1 MGPTGHLVTI
11 KRSGVDGPHFPLS
24 LSTCLFGRGIECDIR
39 IQLPVVSKQH
49 CKIEVNERKAILFNF
64 SSTNPTQVNG
74 SAIDKPVQLKHGDVI
89 TIVDRSF
96 RYENES
102 HQNGSTSTEFPGQRR
117 EQASPR
123 RVSMSGFSANPGGEV
138 QDPKTCSKL
147 TEESVLGRRLV
158 HVGEVRAARPVSRA
172 SEEPVARETPRVHPS
187 DLSQDD
193 GRKAASP
200 AAGDAQEVSRVTPL
214 SGNGELKPFPS
225 TQCLENSEESE
236 SPFRKL
242 YESMKEELDL
252 RPEKENVLRS
262 RRKSGSRS
270 HCAAENE
277 SADGLQGETPRLVSP
292 KSRRTSGRG
301 SQGTAHPSASGAQGS
316 GHMGKRTG
324 EGPVQT
330 PKVTLSPSGPPMEA
344 RKTGTPRRRSQ
355 QSSTPKRRSGDL
367 RASNGDEPEH
377 LDGSGGFKADRRA
390 RLPRESLTR
399 NQTPTKPEN
408 ADNFG
413 NTPGKVSSK
422 KRRRSSV
429 PADADVLNTEAEIQK
444 HTAFAPLLLQKDRK
458 MPDGALSTSG
468 PLGAPAGPRCPGS
481 PGLRSVDV
489 SNVGD
494 STNMIEG
501 MPLKRR
507 RVSFGG
513 HLRPELFDE
522 NLPPNTPVKR
532 GETPMR
538 RRSLVTHTATT
549 VLKKIIKEQSQPPGQ
564 EDPSEIH
571 LGVTAQNVFL
581 SSPARNPVKTPAATD
596 ERRRS
601 SEPSSASSGGAF
613 PQRTDTPKREG
624 RRSSSGPS
632 KRMSVD
638 RSQQEI
644 LQMIQSKRRSGAS
657 EANLI
662 VAKSWAD
669 VVKLSAKQT
678 QTKVIKH
685 GPRRQLNKRQ
695 KRVNT
700 PKKPTGSVHNQF
712 STGHAN
718 SPCTIVVGKAHIEKV
733 NVPARPYRMLN
744 HFMFNKKIDFNED
757 LSGLTEMFKTPAKE
771 KPQAMSICPISFSN
785 SEDFHRKKFQVL
797 KSEEKPLLCTPEN
810 FGDNVFPST
819 QNVPKQTSYKS
830 SASPALRLH
839 CFAVKENRKTLPSD
853 AEPPKVAS
861 DTNKFRRSMELRNT
875 QVPGADCEN
884 KDAEANATE
893 NILGRHRRKT
903 QQEEKL
909 KEEMKENER
918 TFETCKKNIES
929 KENSEKMIAV
939 KRSRRSSELKCARR
953 ADLITPKRLQQTE
966 PKEDLVDTHSL
977 FGTPGHAKEPVDVE
991 NRTTAKHC
999 KSPEPDRV
1007 STPAKMNARIK
1018 TPSQK
1023 VNVGELSALR
1033 KSTQTPEETTHSH
1046 REPVGDDK
1054 ITEFFK
1060 ETPEQILDAVENV
1073 TGSRRR
1079 SRTPKR
1085 KVQSLE
1091 DLAGFKELFQTPNRS
1106 VEPVTDNKTTK
1117 IPHKSPKPEP
1127 VNSPG
1132 GDNDIRAFKETPEQK
1147 VDPIEN
1153 VTGSRRRSRTP
1164 KRKVQPLQ
1172 DLASLKELFQTPN
1185 RTVEPVNDDKTF
1197 KITHK
1202 SPKPEPVGTPG
1213 DDKNIR
1219 AFTETP
1225 EQKLDPTENGT
1236 GSRRGSRTPKRKVQ
1250 LTEDLAGLKE
1260 LFQTPNHTVEPV
1272 TDDKTIK
1279 IPHKSPKPEPGNK
1292 PGDDKNRAF
1301 KETPEQKLD
1310 PTENVTGSRR
1320 RSRTPKRKVQP
1331 LQDLAGFKELFQT
1344 PNRTVEPVNDD
1355 KTFKITHKSPKPEPV
1370 GTPGDDKNIRA
1381 FTETPE
1387 QKLDP
1392 TENGTGSRRGSR
1404 TPKRKVQLTEDLG
1417 GLKELFQTPNR
1428 TVEPVND
1435 DKTTKIPHKSPK
1447 PEPGNKPSDDK
1458 NRAFKE
1464 TPEQKLDPTENGTGS
1479 RRGSRTPKRKVQLTE
1494 DLAGFK
1500 ELFQTPNRTVEPVND
1515 DKTTKIFC
1523 QSPQPEPVVIFTTM
1537 TRQLKTPPQ
1546 KVAGD
1551 EELSALGKST
1561 RTPGGTMGSPREA
1574 VGDDRIIE
1582 LFKETPQQKL
1592 DPTENVTRSRRRS
1605 RTPKRKVQSLQDLAG
1620 LKELFQTPNHTVEP
1634 VTDDKT
1640 TKIPH
1645 KSPKPEPV
1653 NSPGGD
1659 NDIRAFKETPEQKL
1673 DPAEN
1678 VTRSRKRPRTPK
1690 RKVQLTEDLAGFK
1703 ELFQTPNRTVEP
1715 VNDDKTTKIFCQPPQ
1730 PEPVVIFTTMTRQLQ
1745 TPPRKVAGDEELS
1758 ALGKSTRTPGGTM
1771 GSPREAVGDDR
1782 IIELFKETPQ
1792 QKLDPTENVTRS
1804 RRRSR
1809 TPKRKVQS
1817 LQDLAGLKELF
1828 QTPNHTVEPVTD
1840 DKTIKI
1846 PHKSPK
1852 PEPGNKPGDDKN
1864 IRAFKETPEQKVDPT
1879 ENVTGSRR
1887 RSRTPKRKVQP
1898 LQDLA
1903 GFKELFQTPNCTVEP
1918 VTDDKT
1924 TKIPHKSPKPEP
1936 VNSPG
1941 GDNDIRA
1948 FKETPEQKVDPTEN
1962 VTGSRKR
1969 PRTPKR
1975 KVQLT
1980 EDLAGLKEL
1989 FQTPNRTVEPVTDDK
2004 ATKIPRKS
2012 PKPEP
2017 VNTPTSTKHRLQTPR
2032 GKVEGEEDLS
2042 ALRNSTQTP
2051 GETTHSHGEPVG
2063 DVKDIK
2069 AFMETP
2075 EENLDSAENVTES
2088 RKRPRTPKK
2097 KVQPVE
2103 DLAGLK
2109 ELFQTP
2115 NHTVEPVTDDK
2126 TKIPCKSPQ
2135 AEAGMPTGR
2144 RSCLEALP
2152 EKTDVAMGPLALR
2165 KPTRASRKTTHSH
2178 RQPVDDDKDITVFK
2192 ENAVQKQDPA
2202 KNVARSKRKPRTAK
2216 EKTQPLEDLT
2226 GLTELL
2232 QAPDHTDEPVTVVKT
2247 TRMRRQSPQPGPD
2260 ILPSSKKRRLK
2271 APAGKADREKQPSV
2285 LRKSAR
2291 TGRSTRAHREL
2302 EEDDKDVTM
2311 FKETVEQKLDP
2322 AKIVARSMRKPRT
2335 AKEKTQPI
2343 EDLTGLTEL
2352 LQVPDHTEEPVTVV
2366 KTTRMRRQSPQPGPG
2381 ILPSS
2386 KKRQLKAPAGK
2397 ADGEE
2402 QPLVLR
2408 KSARTG
2414 RSTRAHGE
2422 PVDGHKN
2429 VIVCEGAAKPK
2440 LGPADNTTGSKRL
2453 LRAGKGKAPALEGP
2467 AGCKELLQT
2476 ADPDKD
2482 QGNDAESIKRT
2493 PMQRPD
2499 RREPVMTSRR
2509 VLRAPHVKP
2518 MDDLTGSRDPVKSQS
2533 KSSVSRSP
2541 KTKRGKDGT
2550 VPGGKR
2556 LRSTMCPQDTALE
2569 MPLQKRQGT
2578 APRESCEPPEPLIT
2592 KKKSQ
2597 RVLAGRIES
2606 VEDLPSNSV
2615 RIKNKGQQAEAVT
2628 SPEKGRSLR
2637 SRHPNKT
2644 SAAERS
2650 PEFLESA
2657 EKIKVKRNEKK
2668 APNTSREVKLQT
2680 LEDGAK
2686 NSASG
2691 GQVHERRTCLRS
2703 GRQSTKAL
2711 PDATEEKAREKSVE
2725 THVVKKTQE
2734 EKEGPKR
2741 SGSTCLRSRK
2751 KTVPPTGDTLEESK
2765 QKVTQ
2770 STKRSA
2776 ENVKKA
2782 RG

>member
-49 CKIEVNERKAILFNF
+49 CKIEVNEQKAILFNF

-123 RVSMSGFSANPGGEV
+123 RVSMSGFSSNPDGKV
-138 QDPKTCSKL
+138 QDPKTCAKL

-193 GRKAASP
+193 GRKAADP

-214 SGNGELKPFPS
+214 SRNGELKPFPS

-242 YESMKEELDL
+242 YESMKEELDM

-262 RRKSGSRS
+262 RRKSASRS

-301 SQGTAHPSASGAQGS
+301 SQGTADPSASGAQGS
-316 GHMGKRTG
+316 GQMGKTTG
-324 EGPVQT
+324 EGPAQT

-355 QSSTPKRRSGDL
+355 QSSTPTRRSGDL
-367 RASNGDEPEH
+367 RAIDGDEPEN

-399 NQTPTKPEN
+399 NQTPTKPED

-444 HTAFAPLLLQKDRK
+444 QTAFAPLLLQKERK

-468 PLGAPAGPRCPGS
+468 PLGAPAGQRCPGS

-596 ERRRS
+596 KRRRS

-613 PQRTDTPKREG
+613 PQQTDTPKREG

-744 HFMFNKKIDFNED
+744 NFMFNKKIDFNED

-810 FGDNVFPST
+810 FGDDVFPST
-819 QNVPKQTSYKS
+819 QNAPKQTSYKS
-830 SASPALRLH
+830 SASPALKLH
-839 CFAVKENRKTLPSD
+839 CFAVKENRKTLPSE

-861 DTNKFRRSMELRNT
+861 NTNKFRRSMELRNT

-884 KDAEANATE
+884 KDAEANTTE

-918 TFETCKKNIES
+918 TFETCNKNIES
-929 KENSEKMIAV
+929 KENSEKMIAA
-939 KRSRRSSELKCARR
+939 KRSRRSSELKCAQR

-991 NRTTAKHC
+991 NRTTVKHC

-1007 STPAKMNARIK
+1007 STPAKMNACIK

-1023 VNVGELSALR
+1023 VNVDELSALR

-1046 REPVGDDK
+1046 REAVGDDK

-1060 ETPEQILDAVENV
+1060 ETPEQILDAV
-1073 TGSRRR
+1073 
-1079 SRTPKR
+1079 
-1085 KVQSLE
+1085 
-1091 DLAGFKELFQTPNRS
+1091 
-1106 VEPVTDNKTTK
+1106 
-1117 IPHKSPKPEP
+1117 
-1127 VNSPG
+1127 
-1132 GDNDIRAFKETPEQK
+1132 
-1147 VDPIEN
+1147 
-1153 VTGSRRRSRTP
+1153 
-1164 KRKVQPLQ
+1164 
-1172 DLASLKELFQTPN
+1172 
-1185 RTVEPVNDDKTF
+1185 
-1197 KITHK
+1197 
-1202 SPKPEPVGTPG
+1202 
-1213 DDKNIR
+1213 
-1219 AFTETP
+1219 
-1225 EQKLDPTENGT
+1225 
-1236 GSRRGSRTPKRKVQ
+1236 
-1250 LTEDLAGLKE
+1250 
-1260 LFQTPNHTVEPV
+1260 
-1272 TDDKTIK
+1272 
-1279 IPHKSPKPEPGNK
+1279 
-1292 PGDDKNRAF
+1292 
-1301 KETPEQKLD
+1301 
-1310 PTENVTGSRR
+1310 ENVTGSRR

-1344 PNRTVEPVNDD
+1344 PNRTVEPVTDNKTTKIPHKSLKPEPVNSPGGDNDIRAFKETPEQKVDPIENVTGSRRGSRTPKRKVQPLQDLAGFRELFQTPNCTVEPVNND

-1370 GTPGDDKNIRA
+1370 NTSGDDKNIRA

-1392 TENGTGSRRGSR
+1392 
-1404 TPKRKVQLTEDLG
+1404 
-1417 GLKELFQTPNR
+1417 
-1428 TVEPVND
+1428 
-1435 DKTTKIPHKSPK
+1435 
-1447 PEPGNKPSDDK
+1447 
-1458 NRAFKE
+1458 A
-1464 TPEQKLDPTENGTGS
+1464 ENGTGS

-1494 DLAGFK
+1494 DLAGLK
-1500 ELFQTPNRTVEPVND
+1500 EL
-1515 DKTTKIFC
+1515 
-1523 QSPQPEPVVIFTTM
+1523 
-1537 TRQLKTPPQ
+1537 L
-1546 KVAGD
+1546 AG
-1551 EELSALGKST
+1551 EVELSALGKST

-1592 DPTENVTRSRRRS
+1592 DPTENVTGSRRGS

-1640 TKIPH
+1640 T
-1645 KSPKPEPV
+1645 
-1653 NSPGGD
+1653 
-1659 NDIRAFKETPEQKL
+1659 
-1673 DPAEN
+1673 
-1678 VTRSRKRPRTPK
+1678 
-1690 RKVQLTEDLAGFK
+1690 
-1703 ELFQTPNRTVEP
+1703 
-1715 VNDDKTTKIFCQPPQ
+1715 
-1730 PEPVVIFTTMTRQLQ
+1730 
-1745 TPPRKVAGDEELS
+1745 
-1758 ALGKSTRTPGGTM
+1758 
-1771 GSPREAVGDDR
+1771 
-1782 IIELFKETPQ
+1782 
-1792 QKLDPTENVTRS
+1792 
-1804 RRRSR
+1804 
-1809 TPKRKVQS
+1809 
-1817 LQDLAGLKELF
+1817 
-1828 QTPNHTVEPVTD
+1828 
-1840 DKTIKI
+1840 KI

-1898 LQDLA
+1898 LQDLV
-1903 GFKELFQTPNCTVEP
+1903 GFKELFQTPNRTVEP

-1924 TKIPHKSPKPEP
+1924 TKIPHKSPEPEP

-1962 VTGSRKR
+1962 VTGSRRR

-2017 VNTPTSTKHRLQTPR
+2017 VNTPTSTKHRLQTPQ
-2032 GKVEGEEDLS
+2032 GKVDGEEDLS
-2042 ALRNSTQTP
+2042 ALRNPTQTP
-2051 GETTHSHGEPVG
+2051 GETTDSHGEPVG

-2144 RSCLEALP
+2144 RSCPEALP
-2152 EKTDVAMGPLALR
+2152 EKADVAMGPLALR

-2216 EKTQPLEDLT
+2216 EKTQPIEDLT
-2226 GLTELL
+2226 GLTEIL
-2232 QAPDHTDEPVTVVKT
+2232 QASDHTDEPVTVVKT
-2247 TRMRRQSPQPGPD
+2247 TRMCRQSPQPGPG

-2271 APAGKADREKQPSV
+2271 APAGKADWEEQPSV

-2322 AKIVARSMRKPRT
+2322 AKNVARSKRKPTT

-2352 LQVPDHTEEPVTVV
+2352 LQAPDHTDEPVTVV
-2366 KTTRMRRQSPQPGPG
+2366 KTTRMRRQSPQPGPGILPSSKKRRLKAPAGKADGEEQPSVLRKSARTGRSTRAHGEPEEDKDVTVSQDSAVQKPDPAKNVARSMRKPRTAKEKIQPIEDVTGLTELLQAPDHTDEPVTVVKTTRMRRQQSPQPGPG

-2499 RREPVMTSRR
+2499 RREPVRTSRR

-2541 KTKRGKDGT
+2541 KRKRGKDGT

-2569 MPLQKRQGT
+2569 TPLQKRQGT

-2615 RIKNKGQQAEAVT
+2615 RTKNKGQQAEAVT

-2637 SRHPNKT
+2637 YRHPNKT

-2703 GRQSTKAL
+2703 GRQSTKPL

-2751 KTVPPTGDTLEESK
+2751 KTVPPTGDTLEKESK
-2765 QKVTQ
+2765 QKVTR

-2776 ENVKKA
+2776 ENVKKEDDDVCIKKL
-2782 RG
+2782 RSRRH